1 MYLNDTLGVDSF
13 SGSRLSSDKHRL
25 VLSLSQHVIVSV
37 VRNGENMRRHLRLS
51 LSLVTSDDVIIVYGE
66 PLNKYNSF
74 II

>member
-51 LSLVTSDDVIIVYGE
+51 LSLVASDDVIIVHGE
-66 PLNKYNSF
+66 PLKKYISF
-74 II
+74 VI